1 MEIKRNI
8 YVTHT
13 QWNQFS
19 IQQKLIHCKSSML
32 LFSVAQSHLT
42 YAIPWIVAQQAPLSM
57 RFPGKN
63 PGVSCHFLPQGISDP
78 GMETRSPVLPVSPVL
93 KVDSSPTEST
103 AVQFAKSLRSSWTAA
118 CQASPSFTISWSL
131 FKFMSIGSVMPSN
144 HLILFSAFSPS
155 QHQGLFQWV
164 GSLNHVAKVLELQV
178 QHQSFQWIFRV
189 NFRLTGLISL

>member
-1 MEIKRNI
+1 MCSSGNYTQYPAINHNGNKKKYIRN
-8 YVTHT
+8 THT

-144 HLILFSAFSPS
+144 HLILFSAFNPS
-155 QHQGLFQWV
+155 QHQGLFQ
-164 GSLNHVAKVLELQV
+164 
-178 QHQSFQWIFRV
+178 
-189 NFRLTGLISL
+189 